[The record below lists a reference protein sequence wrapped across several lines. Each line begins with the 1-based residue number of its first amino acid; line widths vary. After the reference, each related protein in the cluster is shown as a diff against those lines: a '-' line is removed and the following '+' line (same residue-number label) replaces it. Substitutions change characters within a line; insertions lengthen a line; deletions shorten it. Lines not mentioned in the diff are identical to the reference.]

1 MGRGLFGHLLV
12 VRSGADYVKA
22 EAECNAELRRI
33 KGDEAEWPREAFSCS
48 EVDCISQSN
57 GLAAGQRSGPIEAA
71 LVDRH
76 DVEVVPRKANG
87 IFEIESD
94 DRLVVESID
103 RWQCF
108 GERHC

>member
-1 MGRGLFGHLLV
+1 MVGCGLFGHSLA

-33 KGDEAEWPREAFSCS
+33 KGDKAEWPREAFSCS
-48 EVDCISQSN
+48 EVNCISQSN
-57 GLAAGQRSGPIEAA
+57 GLAAGQRRGPIEAA

-76 DVEVVPRKANG
+76 DVEVVPRKTNG
-87 IFEIESD
+87 IFKIESD

-103 RWQCF
+103 RW
-108 GERHC
+108 